1 MVKTKTKAKIAEGGW
16 VVIPAG
22 YRKSLGVQVGDEVI
36 LVLENREVRILTQQ
50 RAIEKAQA
58 LVRRYVPE
66 GRSLVDELIRE
77 RREESYG

>member
-1 MVKTKTKAKIAEGGW
+1 MVKTKTKAKIAEGGR